1 MSEAVEIILLCS
13 RLCMLERT
21 KVLRFLVTKNIKCIE
36 HADGTRV
43 NLDTMGQ
50 RDRGAL
56 LEFIR
61 TLEPEPSFSVD

>member
-1 MSEAVEIILLCS
+1 MAEAAEIIELCG

-43 NLDTMGQ
+43 NLDTIGSA
-50 RDRGAL
+50 DRGEL
-56 LEFIR
+56 LEFVKS
-61 TLEPEPSFSVD
+61 LEPAPLFTVD